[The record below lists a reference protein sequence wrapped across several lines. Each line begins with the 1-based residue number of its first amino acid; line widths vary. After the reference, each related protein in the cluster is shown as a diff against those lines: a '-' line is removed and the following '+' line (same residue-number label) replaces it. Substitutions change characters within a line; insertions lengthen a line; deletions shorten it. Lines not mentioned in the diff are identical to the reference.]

1 MIVRKLGQAGGG
13 RFPAAGY
20 NENKVLEGV
29 ADLLLAKN
37 VDEDFLNHLEVLHAI
52 RVNART
58 GKICQGFHGENG
70 VWQAALLHLLS
81 P

>member
-20 NENKVLEGV
+20 NENKVQEGV

-37 VDEDFLNHLEVLHAI
+37 VDEEFLI
-52 RVNART
+52 PGPMGIQRRRT
-58 GKICQGFHGENG
+58 DNSMS
-70 VWQAALLHLLS
+70 LS
-81 P
+81 Q